1 METVKVSSEGQ
12 VLIPKAL
19 WEACHITPGAELA
32 IDIVGGEI
40 HLKPAMP
47 PITPTTVAA
56 GRGLL
61 ASKGRKPLA
70 ESELKRRIAAKLKA
84 QDAATKPL
92 E

>member
-1 METVKVSSEGQ
+1 
-12 VLIPKAL
+12 
-19 WEACHITPGAELA
+19 LA
-32 IDIVGGEI
+32 IDVVGGEI

-61 ASKGRKPLA
+61 ANKERKPLA
-70 ESELKRRIAAKLKA
+70 EPELNRRIATKLKA
-84 QDAATKPL
+84 QDAATKSL